1 MRWFDLE
8 GKVAVV
14 TGGSRGIGLEI
25 ARQLL
30 EQKAR
35 VVIAARKPEGLEAA
49 RLKLQAAVP
58 AAPAD
63 DLLTVP
69 AHVADEAQVEKLFAA
84 VAERFGRLDI
94 LVNNVGM
101 NLATPSVVEA
111 DPAVWRKIID
121 TNLNGTYLCSRR
133 AAALMKAQGGAE
145 QTGGKPVGGEQV
157 GGKPAGDKPTGD
169 RAGGGRPAGGKIVNI
184 SSIAA
189 RQAAPAMGIYGVAK
203 AAVEMLTKVLAVE
216 LAPAGIQVNAVAP
229 CMVKTDFSAPFWTNE
244 ELHARLV
251 ATIPAGRLAEP
262 ADIAPVVLFL
272 ASSAAD
278 FITGQVLA
286 VDGGSTAAWTG
297 L

>member
-8 GKVAVV
+8 GKVALV
-14 TGGSRGIGLEI
+14 TGGSRGIGFEV

-35 VVIAARKPEGLEAA
+35 VAICARKPEGLEAA
-49 RLKLQAAVP
+49 RQKLGAGAGV
-58 AAPAD
+58 ATD
-63 DLLTVP
+63 DLLAVP
-69 AHVADEAQVEKLFAA
+69 AHVADEEQVEGLFGA
-84 VAERFGRLDI
+84 VLERFGRLDI
-94 LVNNVGM
+94 LINNVGM
-101 NLATPSVVEA
+101 NLMTPSAVEA
-111 DPAVWRKIID
+111 DPAAWRKIID

-133 AAALMKAQGGAE
+133 AAPLMKAQG
-145 QTGGKPVGGEQV
+145 K
-157 GGKPAGDKPTGD
+157 
-169 RAGGGRPAGGKIVNI
+169 GKIVNI

-189 RQAAPAMGIYGVAK
+189 RQAAPVMGIYGVAK

-216 LAPAGIQVNAVAP
+216 LAPADIQVNAVAP

-244 ELHARLV
+244 QLFARLV

-262 ADIAPVVLFL
+262 ADIAPAVLFL

-286 VDGGSTAAWTG
+286 VDGGSTAAWAG